1 MILISGNQFA
11 NNFFNRAEYLMGI
24 WIFFG
29 YVLTDK
35 KGDGEGA
42 RAAQLRGEFR
52 LNRGPRPG

>member
-1 MILISGNQFA
+1 
-11 NNFFNRAEYLMGI
+11 MGI

-42 RAAQLRGEFR
+42 RAAQLRGR
-52 LNRGPRPG
+52 SV